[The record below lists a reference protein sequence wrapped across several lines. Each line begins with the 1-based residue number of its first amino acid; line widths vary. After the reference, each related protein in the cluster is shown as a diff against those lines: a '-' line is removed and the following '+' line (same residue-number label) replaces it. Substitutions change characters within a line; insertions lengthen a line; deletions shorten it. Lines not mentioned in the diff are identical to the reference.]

1 MKISSIGW
9 GARYAIEEGP
19 NGPKLRKWK
28 LVGVIASHVD
38 LPDAAVAN
46 G

>member
-9 GARYAIEEGP
+9 GAKCAIEEGP

-28 LVGVIASHVD
+28 PVPTAVIASYVD
-38 LPDAAVAN
+38 LPDAAE
-46 G
+46 